1 MNTEEYTAI
10 LDIISDIDEK
20 FRNVSRKQRELNDR
34 MDKSIKDTERVINLS
49 EAAAPK
55 KLVLT
60 PLHSL

>member
-1 MNTEEYTAI
+1 MSTEEYTAI
-10 LDIISDIDEK
+10 LDIISEIDEK
-20 FRNVSRKQRELNDR
+20 FRNVSKKQRELNDR

-49 EAAAPK
+49 EAATAK